1 MTRSAPKLLEMIAAL
16 VATPS
21 VSSTQDDLDQGNRAV
36 IDLLANWLDALGF
49 SVQVLPLLG
58 QAGKANLIATLGDGP
73 GGLVLSGHADTVP
86 CNPAQWR
93 SDPFQ
98 LTEREGRLHGLGTAD
113 MKSFFALAIEAALDF
128 TDRPLSRPL
137 TILATADEE
146 CSMAGAKALVEAG
159 RPRGDCAVI
168 GEPTGLKPVRMHKGI
183 MMEAVTVYGRGGHSS
198 DPSLG
203 VNALEVMAR
212 IIDRLI
218 AWRHQLQTDHR
229 DGAFAVPVP
238 TMNFGHIHGG
248 DSPNRICPECRMFFD
263 LRTLPGMDQ
272 EALRAALRALI
283 DDAVRGTGARAELS
297 TLTPG
302 TPSLCTDAH
311 AAIVTET
318 ERLTHATA
326 GAVAFST
333 EGPYLQQLGMDTV
346 ILGPGDIDQAHQADE
361 SLPVDRLQPGVE
373 LLKKLIARFCIPA

>member
-1 MTRSAPKLLEMIAAL
+1 MTRRAPKLLEMVAAL

-21 VSSTQDDLDQGNRAV
+21 ASSTQPELDQGNRAV
-36 IDLLANWLDALGF
+36 IDLLAHWLDGLGF
-49 SVQVLPLLG
+49 SVQVMPLEDG
-58 QAGKANLIATLGDGP
+58 PGKANLIATLGDGP

-86 CNPAQWR
+86 CDPEQWR
-93 SDPFQ
+93 SDPLQ
-98 LTEREGRLHGLGTAD
+98 LVERDNRLYGLGTAD
-113 MKSFFALAIEAALDF
+113 MKGFFALAIEAALDF
-128 TDRPLSRPL
+128 VDRRPSRPL

-159 RPRGDCAVI
+159 MPRGDCAVI

-183 MMEAVTVYGRGGHSS
+183 MMEAVTVHGRGGHSS

-203 VNALEVMAR
+203 VNAVEVMTR
-212 IIDRLI
+212 IIQRLT
-218 AWRHQLQTDHR
+218 AWRRELQSNHR

-248 DSPNRICPECRMFFD
+248 DSPNRICPECRLFFD

-272 EALRAALRALI
+272 ETLRASLRAVVEE
-283 DDAVRGTGARAELS
+283 AARGTGARAELS

-302 TPSLCTDAH
+302 TPSLCTGAH
-311 AAIVTET
+311 APVVTEA
-318 ERLTHATA
+318 ERLTGTGA

-333 EGPYLQQLGMDTV
+333 EGPYLQQLGMDTL

-361 SLPVDRLQPGVE
+361 SLPVDRLQPAVD
-373 LLKKLIARFCIPA
+373 LLKKLIARFCMPA